1 MKADLGNPCLAV
13 EVDIDFQRAGQKL
26 VVVVCCSAAAV
37 SLRLEYP
44 RRFPLPEC
52 EMKPK

>member
-1 MKADLGNPCLAV
+1 MKTDLSNPCLAV
-13 EVDIDFQRAGQKL
+13 DVDIDFQRTGQKL
-26 VVVVCCSAAAV
+26 VVVVCCSAAAA
-37 SLRLEYP
+37 SLRLGYP

>member
-1 MKADLGNPCLAV
+1 MKTDPGNPCLAV